1 MTKEYINR
9 AVRKKNKKAK
19 ILFLIP
25 DLDKGGAERFLVDHC
40 LGLTSYPE
48 IEFKIGVFFD
58 NNQYVE
64 ESKVFDIVH
73 LGYDIFSLFRKNEN
87 ENFKKLLNEF
97 KPDLIHSNLY
107 LAEFLTTFY
116 LDKNI
121 TYVCHGH
128 DNMIELDS
136 FKLPTLFNKKKLLNF
151 IEKCHLYIHKYS
163 KVDTYFIA
171 NSQHTYD
178 YYKKVLPF
186 RQANS
191 LVKLDYGFQYDR
203 FFYSKQRS
211 IDPDKTLRILNVGSF
226 QHKKNQSFIIDIAKE
241 LLNYTENFEIHL
253 IGQGEYFNAV
263 QARVYSENLDEFV
276 FCEGLKNNV
285 EDWYMASD
293 IYLHTAYYEPFGL
306 VFLEAMAAG
315 LPIVCLDGQGNRDII
330 EHGKNGFIF
339 GEQNPKLFADAI
351 FELSEDNSKYEKM
364 SNYGKSF
371 AKKFDIEIQTDKFVE
386 FYKSILAKK

>member
-1 MTKEYINR
+1 L
-9 AVRKKNKKAK
+9 KKIK
-19 ILFLIP
+19 ILFLIT
-25 DLDKGGAERFLVDHC
+25 DLGRGGAERFLVDHC
-40 LGLTSYPE
+40 KGLSRYPE
-48 IEFKIGVFFD
+48 IEFKIGLLY
-58 NNQYVE
+58 NCNQYTE
-64 ESKVFDIVH
+64 ESQRFDLVD
-73 LGYDIFSLFRKNEN
+73 LEYETFSLFRKNEN
-87 ENFKKLLNEF
+87 KKYNELLTEY
-97 KPDLIHSNLY
+97 KPDIIHSNRY
-107 LAEFLTTFY
+107 LAEFITSYY

-128 DNMIELDS
+128 DNMIELDNLRLTT
-136 FKLPTLFNKKKLLNF
+136 FFNKNRLLNF
-151 IEKCHLYIHKYS
+151 IEKLYLYIYKYS
-163 KVDTYFIA
+163 KVNTYFIA

-178 YYKKVLPF
+178 YYKKVLPL
-186 RQANS
+186 RQSKS
-191 LVKLDYGFQYDR
+191 LVKMDYGFQYDR
-203 FFYSKQRS
+203 FFDPKHRS
-211 IDPDKTLRILNVGSF
+211 IDSNKTLRILNVGSF

-330 EHGKNGFIF
+330 EHGNNGFIF